1 MSSNDRPETLT
12 PAELREQS
20 ESWRRAE
27 LRWQAW
33 AARVL
38 AENGK
43 TTKDAACGDESAREK
58 IEALTRR
65 GRTAPS
71 LRLEA
76 AALAYAAAVDALATE
91 RAVVVADHVKRT
103 GSNQGALTTRESF
116 DRMRPFVTAGD
127 HAERAMMRAAV
138 ALRKA
143 EQRRG
148 KGKP

>member
-43 TTKDAACGDESAREK
+43 ATKGAACGDEAAREK

-65 GRTAPS
+65 VRTKPS
-71 LRLEA
+71 LAIEA
-76 AALAYAAAVDALATE
+76 AALAYAEAHHALDAEAAA
-91 RAVVVADHVKRT
+91 VVADHVKRT
-103 GSNQGALTTRESF
+103 GSIMGAMTTLESMERLDPLKEAHETARQVLCRAARALRE
-116 DRMRPFVTAGD
+116 
-127 HAERAMMRAAV
+127 AERRR
-138 ALRKA
+138 RK
-143 EQRRG
+143 G
-148 KGKP
+148 